1 MHQPE
6 PRNLVPAFA
15 AFRLVHG
22 ALYIVDMVSRRGPRL
37 CRIAVDD
44 RLSDRLMLREQVVAG
59 AGQGVNQRAVDEDV
73 VGEQPILAP
82 GEAFEYTSG
91 TPLATPSG
99 MMSTRSGLSA
109 STAPSSWLT
118 STTEPE

>member
-1 MHQPE
+1 M
-6 PRNLVPAFA
+6 PAFA

-73 VGEQPILAP
+73 VGEQPIAR
-82 GEAFEYTSG
+82 A
-91 TPLATPSG
+91 
-99 MMSTRSGLSA
+99 
-109 STAPSSWLT
+109 
-118 STTEPE
+118 